1 MRKKGHRN
9 KSINME
15 TGIWCLDLRDNSN
28 IPYALHG
35 WMSPMGIMELL
46 EKDIQR
52 SQIRRTDDIG

>member
-1 MRKKGHRN
+1 
-9 KSINME
+9 ME

-52 SQIRRTDDIG
+52 SQIRKTDDIRWKDHR